1 MPGTVVGAR
10 DRMVEK
16 NIHGEE
22 TDNYTN
28 VKILT
33 LVLWKTETR
42 CCQNLYWDTWFIR
55 RSGKLSW

>member
-10 DRMVEK
+10 DRMVGK
-16 NIHGEE
+16 NICGEE

-42 CCQNLYWDTWFIR
+42 CCQNLYWEI
-55 RSGKLSW
+55 